1 MLLLFAATCKHVG
14 SPNNMA
20 ASCDPPHIFLWC
32 HPRSLSS
39 VFERSIRELKRI
51 KVFYEAHVAVYY
63 QGRVGKLVPQA
74 VKEGLTFESVDEKLT
89 QPYTEYDAV
98 FIRDHAYFIKGKYK
112 KYISGEFSTFKHTFI
127 VRDPL
132 KSFSSFLRLSKKTGV
147 LISPE
152 EYGIRELY
160 DMYKVVKEGI
170 DPNPV
175 IVDADDLLNNPKEIM
190 RSYCNATGLVYTD
203 DMLTWTPGIVEDW
216 KKENNHHMIYH
227 EAAMFSS
234 GFTKPTDSTSP
245 PMNIDE
251 LPTDVR
257 EILQDAMACY
267 EEMYSA
273 RIKV

>member
-1 MLLLFAATCKHVG
+1 MIAGIDFFIITAGVDY
-14 SPNNMA
+14 NNMVD
-20 ASCDPPHIFLWC
+20 SRVDSKSSPHIFLWC

-39 VFERSIRELKRI
+39 AFERSIRELKGV
-51 KVFYEAHVAVYY
+51 KVIYEAHVGVYY
-63 QGRVGKLVPQA
+63 KGQ
-74 VKEGLTFESVDEKLT
+74 TYESVDEELL
-89 QPYTEYDAV
+89 QPYSEYDAV
-98 FIRDHAYFIKGKYK
+98 FIKDHAYYIKGRYK
-112 KYISGEFSTFKHTFI
+112 NYISGEFSSFKHTFLI
-127 VRDPL
+127 RDPR
-132 KSFSSFLRLSKKTGV
+132 KSFHSFIHLSKEAGFH
-147 LISPE
+147 IIPE
-152 EYGIRELY
+152 EYGVRELY

-216 KKENNHHMIYH
+216 KKTNPYHMIFH
-227 EAAMFSS
+227 KTAMMSS

-251 LPTDVR
+251 LPTDVK

-267 EEMYSA
+267 QEMYSA